1 MELSGIRGLDSG
13 DFDGR
18 TVLVRVDFN
27 VPLRKRV
34 IQDDARIRAALPT
47 IAALR
52 ERGCR
57 LVLATHVGRP
67 KGERNPDL
75 SVLPIAARLAELLD
89 TEIVVPDDCV
99 GDGARKVVRDLNEG
113 GIALLE
119 NLRFHT
125 AETKGDAVFASELAS
140 LAHGY
145 VNDAFGTA
153 HRAHASTYTV
163 ARFFPETRRAAGLLI
178 GRELQHLGPLLHEP
192 PRPYVAVLGGAKVSD
207 KIGVIENL
215 IGRIDTL
222 LIGGAM
228 AYTFLAS
235 QGHGTGISLVEHE
248 MIETAN
254 KLLRQAEASRT
265 TLLLP
270 SDHIVGPTIDASEGI
285 VTEDVNVPSGLA
297 GFDIGPQTLAR
308 YREVVDRAETVFWN
322 GPLGVF
328 ENAAFQQ
335 GTFGIANALADA
347 RATVIVGGGD
357 SASALAAAGREE
369 DVTHV
374 STGGGASLE
383 FIEGRELPGIAALR
397 AGHRFTL

>member
-1 MELSGIRGLDSG
+1 M
-13 DFDGR
+13 
-18 TVLVRVDFN
+18 
-27 VPLRKRV
+27 
-34 IQDDARIRAALPT
+34 
-47 IAALR
+47 
-52 ERGCR
+52 
-57 LVLATHVGRP
+57 
-67 KGERNPDL
+67 
-75 SVLPIAARLAELLD
+75 
-89 TEIVVPDDCV
+89 
-99 GDGARKVVRDLNEG
+99 RDLNEG